1 MSFAKRIRLLPGIKS
16 SSGSSKPVMAVW
28 IPALAGVFW
37 GAALS
42 NENMP
47 IDVYDATKSPYC
59 HKLENIQHVVLYI
72 FAEPNV
78 YLTRIEFQE
87 QNDDKLM

>member
-1 MSFAKRIRLLPGIKS
+1 M
-16 SSGSSKPVMAVW
+16 PVWM
-28 IPALAGVFW
+28 GVFW
-37 GAALS
+37 GAAMS

-59 HKLENIQHVVLYI
+59 HKLENIQHVVLYV